1 MRPGETRRQ
10 RNAADKCRA
19 IFSGRWPSSW
29 PTVSGV
35 PAMMPSHRPSRFPR
49 WHGNSTARRCSS
61 MAGSRNNAS
70 ASRKAI
76 PPHHWQVCRYGRR
89 WRVLKSSRCAA
100 VYASETLVL
109 HRIVQAE
116 VNRFPE
122 RVLFYRYGRTEHCG
136 TRVLSSDPFRRRP
149 ANRPG
154 SLQNRGGIF
163 RACAAACACCWG
175 RVSPTESDHVEARA
189 ARTVDTV
196 LKTPHRGY
204 ERYGSRWYLC

>member
-1 MRPGETRRQ
+1 
-10 RNAADKCRA
+10 
-19 IFSGRWPSSW
+19 
-29 PTVSGV
+29 
-35 PAMMPSHRPSRFPR
+35 
-49 WHGNSTARRCSS
+49 

-122 RVLFYRYGRTEHCG
+122 IGVLFYRYGPERNIAALAYYRQTLSEDGRLTVQDPCKTEEEFFEL
-136 TRVLSSDPFRRRP
+136 V
-149 ANRPG
+149 
-154 SLQNRGGIF
+154 RGYLHLRLLLG
-163 RACAAACACCWG
+163 G
-175 RVSPTESDHVEARA
+175 GVSPTESDHVEARA

>member
-1 MRPGETRRQ
+1 
-10 RNAADKCRA
+10 
-19 IFSGRWPSSW
+19 
-29 PTVSGV
+29 
-35 PAMMPSHRPSRFPR
+35 
-49 WHGNSTARRCSS
+49 

-122 RVLFYRYGRTEHCG
+122 IGVLFYRYSPERNIAAFAHYLQTLSEDGRLT
-136 TRVLSSDPFRRRP
+136 VQDPCKTVEEFFELVRGYLRLRLLLGGAYHQP
-149 ANRPG
+149 KAITSRPG
-154 SLQNRGGIF
+154 PPTPSIRFSKRRTGDTNDMVRVGTCARLLTHIF
-163 RACAAACACCWG
+163 GDRA
-175 RVSPTESDHVEARA
+175 
-189 ARTVDTV
+189 
-196 LKTPHRGY
+196 
-204 ERYGSRWYLC
+204 